1 MTRILLVLLVPV
13 FIVACKGKGGSASVQ
28 MKTLG
33 DSAGYALGVDLASNL
48 KEQKMAGM
56 NFGLTLHAMEEVMT
70 GKTTLFPVQASGM
83 ILQQYAMQAQ
93 AGMGDTTNRGSLEAK
108 IDGNVA
114 KLSSLAD
121 SAGYAMG
128 VNIGNTL
135 KMNGMTDLNRD
146 LMKTAIRQ
154 VLNGDSLA
162 LQPQACVPILNSYMT
177 QKQEGKV
184 EEQMKEGAAFLEK
197 NGKRPEVKTTAS
209 GLQYEVLKEGNGPK
223 PTTSDIFVAHYQGT
237 LLDGTEF
244 DGSLKRGQPL
254 EMPVNQVVPGWI
266 EGLQLM
272 PKGSKYKFYVPYELG
287 YGRQG
292 NPPGIPGGATLIFEI
307 ELLDIKKP

>member
-1 MTRILLVLLVPV
+1 MTRLLLVLLVPV
-13 FIVACKGKGGSASVQ
+13 TFAACKGKGSDAAVE

-33 DSAGYALGVDLASNL
+33 DSAGYALGIDLASNL
-48 KEQKMAGM
+48 KDQKMAGL
-56 NFGLTLHAMEEVMT
+56 NFGLCLHAVEEIMS
-70 GKTTLFPVQASGM
+70 GKTTLFPIQASSM
-83 ILQQYAMQAQ
+83 ILQQFAMQAQ
-93 AGMGDTTNRGSLEAK
+93 AGLGDTTNRGSMEVKMENNAP
-108 IDGNVA
+108 

-128 VNIGNTL
+128 VNIGSTL
-135 KMNGMTDLNRD
+135 KLNGMTDLNRD
-146 LMKTAIRQ
+146 LMKKAIMQ
-154 VLNGDSLA
+154 VLSGDSLA
-162 LQPQACVPILNSYMT
+162 LNPQACVPILNTYMS
-177 QKQEGKV
+177 KMQESKV
-184 EEQMKEGAAFLEK
+184 EEQLKEGAAFLEK

-223 PTTSDIFVAHYQGT
+223 PAASDIFVAHYQGT

-254 EMPVNQVVPGWI
+254 EMPVSQVVPGWV

-272 PKGSKYKFYVPYELG
+272 PKGSKYKFYVPSELG

-292 NPPGIPGGATLIFEI
+292 NPPSIPGGATLIFEI